1 MEPRPQSDPVRLQGA
16 VRSAASPPPWITG
29 VDRSSSRMRRFA
41 RPWVV
46 VVILLF
52 FALGMCSDGDDRPS
66 ASPPDPSTTAPQQP
80 SEASTT
86 STTPAELPSV
96 APTTQPRPAPDAPSG
111 AFAVR
116 SVTDGDTLTVD
127 DGRRVRLAQVDA
139 PETNECFGAEST
151 GALRAMVD
159 GQRVELRRPS
169 NGPERDRYG
178 RTLAE
183 VSVAGVSVNEQLV
196 RDGAAEWYK
205 EFASEDADLAARL
218 RAAERDAQS
227 AGKGLWSGCTIPAP
241 SAPTPREDVN
251 AATPSG
257 LACHPGYPDACIPP
271 SPPDLDCADVGRR
284 VRVDHAA
291 GDPHQLDADGDGWG
305 CQTYG

>member
-1 MEPRPQSDPVRLQGA
+1 
-16 VRSAASPPPWITG
+16 
-29 VDRSSSRMRRFA
+29 MRRFA

-46 VVILLF
+46 IVVLLLV
-52 FALGMCSDGDDRPS
+52 AVGMCSDGGDRPS
-66 ASPPDPSTTAPQQP
+66 ASPPDPSTTPQQP
-80 SEASTT
+80 TEASTT
-86 STTPAELPSV
+86 SSTMPAGLPSV
-96 APTTQPRPAPDAPSG
+96 TPTTRTGPTPTAPSG
-111 AFAVR
+111 QLAVR

-151 GALRAMVD
+151 AALRALVD

-169 NGPERDRYG
+169 SGPEQDRYG

-196 RDGAAEWYK
+196 RDGAAEWYE
-205 EFASEDADLAARL
+205 EFASEDADLAGRL
-218 RAAERDAQS
+218 RTAEHEAQS
-227 AGKGLWSGCTIPAP
+227 AGKGLWSRCAAPAP
-241 SAPTPREDVN
+241 SDPTPRDQLN

-257 LACHPGYPDACIPP
+257 PACHPGYPDVCIPP
-271 SPPDLDCADVGRR
+271 SPPDLDCGDVGRR

-291 GDPHQLDADGDGWG
+291 GDPHRLDADGDGWG
-305 CQTYG
+305 CQSYG

>member
-1 MEPRPQSDPVRLQGA
+1 
-16 VRSAASPPPWITG
+16 
-29 VDRSSSRMRRFA
+29 MRRFA

-46 VVILLF
+46 VVVLLLF
-52 FALGMCSDGDDRPS
+52 VAGVCSAGGDRPS
-66 ASPPDPSTTAPQQP
+66 ASPPASSTTAPQPARP
-80 SEASTT
+80 SEPSGT
-86 STTPAELPSV
+86 STNPADLRT
-96 APTTQPRPAPDAPSG
+96 ATTTTLARPAVDTAAG
-111 AFAVR
+111 QFAVR

-151 GALRAMVD
+151 RALQALVD

-169 NGPERDRYG
+169 DGPERDRYG

-196 RDGAAEWYK
+196 RDGAAEWYE

-218 RAAERDAQS
+218 RTAERDAQS
-227 AGKGLWSGCTIPAP
+227 AGKGLWSRCTVPAP
-241 SAPTPREDVN
+241 SAPTPREGVN
-251 AATPSG
+251 AATPSSA
-257 LACHPGYPDACIPP
+257 ACHAGYPETCIPP

-291 GDPHQLDADGDGWG
+291 GDPHRLDADGDGWG
-305 CQTYG
+305 CQDYG